1 MNHEYRMRLL
11 VCKEEPRLSEQ
22 KGILFI
28 LSGPSAVG
36 KGTVRKELFKRNQ
49 DLVFSISATTRDI
62 RPGEVDG
69 VDYYYKTREEFEEL
83 IKQDKL
89 LEYAKFVNNYYGT
102 PRQFVE
108 EQLDKG
114 RDVFLEIEVQGA
126 MQVKYNFPEG
136 VFIFL
141 LPPSLEELEKR
152 LFHRGTESHAMMQG
166 RLRKAIEEIKM
177 MDQYDYL
184 IENDDVK
191 KAATKVESI
200 IQSEHLR
207 RHRIAHV
214 HKKRLEVE

>member
-1 MNHEYRMRLL
+1 M
-11 VCKEEPRLSEQ
+11 SEQ

-36 KGTVRKELFKRNQ
+36 KGTVRKELFKRNP

-69 VDYYYKTREEFEEL
+69 VDYYYKTKEEFEEL
-83 IKQDKL
+83 IKQNKL
-89 LEYAKFVNNYYGT
+89 LEYAQFVDNYYGT

-108 EQLDKG
+108 EQLEKG
-114 RDVFLEIEVQGA
+114 CDVLLEIEVQGA
-126 MQVKYNFPEG
+126 MQVKENFPEG

-152 LFHRGTESHAMMQG
+152 LVHRGTESLSLMQG
-166 RLRKAIEEIKM
+166 RLKKAKEEINL

-191 KAATKVESI
+191 TATFKVESI

-207 RHRIAHV
+207 RHRVAHI

>member
-1 MNHEYRMRLL
+1 M
-11 VCKEEPRLSEQ
+11 SEQ

-36 KGTVRKELFKRNQ
+36 KGTVRKELFKRNP

-69 VDYYYKTREEFEEL
+69 VDYYYKTKEEFEEL
-83 IKQDKL
+83 IKQNKL
-89 LEYAKFVNNYYGT
+89 LEYAQFVDNYYGT

-114 RDVFLEIEVQGA
+114 RDVLLEIEVQGA
-126 MQVKYNFPEG
+126 MQVKENFPEG

-141 LPPSLEELEKR
+141 LPPSLTELEKR
-152 LFHRGTESHAMMQG
+152 LIHRGTESLSLMQD
-166 RLRKAIEEIKM
+166 RLNKAKEEIKM

-191 KAATKVESI
+191 TATSKVESI

-207 RHRIAHV
+207 RHRVAHV